1 MARKK
6 KATRPEQ
13 PLANRRHEAFC
24 GYVAAGGALG
34 PSWTKASVDTGAAV
48 SNNANAAKATGHKVS
63 QNPQVAARIHY
74 LKAERD
80 RAAQQIELPETLT
93 KAAVA
98 ALADECIIV
107 LQHAYKACQDDPS
120 ATAPQRERLLQTL
133 SQHLARTAK
142 YTDGGEEVDDVEMAT
157 TARRMTDRLLTWHD
171 CTCGG
176 NHV

>member
-13 PLANRRHEAFC
+13 PLANARHESFC
-24 GYVAAGGALG
+24 RYVAAGGTLG
-34 PSWTKASVDTGAAV
+34 SSWIRASVDAGTAV
-48 SNNANAAKATGHKVS
+48 SNNVNAAKATGHKVS
-63 QNPQVAARIHY
+63 QHPQVAARIRY

-80 RAAQQIELPETLT
+80 RAAQRIDLPETVT
-93 KAAVA
+93 KTDVGK
-98 ALADECIIV
+98 LADECIVV
-107 LQHAYKACQDDPS
+107 LEETYNRCLNDPG

-142 YTDGGEEVDDVEMAT
+142 YTDDDAEIDDAEMAA
-157 TARRMTDRLLTWHD
+157 TARRVTDRLLTWPV

>member
-34 PSWTKASVDTGAAV
+34 PSWTKASVDSGAAV
-48 SNNANAAKATGHKVS
+48 SNNANAAKATAHKVS
-63 QNPQVAARIHY
+63 QNPLVAARIRF

-80 RAAQQIELPETLT
+80 KVAQQIELPDATKET
-93 KAAVA
+93 VA
-98 ALADECIIV
+98 MLASECIIV
-107 LQHAYKACQDDPS
+107 LESTYKRCLDDPS

-142 YTDGGEEVDDVEMAT
+142 YTDGGEEVDDVEMTA

-171 CTCGG
+171 CQCGG
-176 NHV
+176 GHD